1 MPTGAISR
9 FKEMSLD
16 PTEPTPAPLLERL
29 SAHDRERLSEAMRE
43 LLAHGSIH
51 GLDPTH
57 AQLYGWCRQ
66 NLDWLREI
74 AAISG
79 FDIYAEHENRLVQAL
94 PRETA
99 FLLRLRQDATIVF
112 LALWYEYDTQL
123 RDQGHNEARLTVE
136 QLNRL
141 LQEKLLPDLKGV
153 PSKQRLGEILRLA
166 QRYRLARFEERDP
179 FDQSLIEVLP
189 TLSRVLDFN
198 TLDEWTRTAELHR
211 KPIVLSSD
219 DDAQD

>member
-1 MPTGAISR
+1 
-9 FKEMSLD
+9 MSLD
-16 PTEPTPAPLLERL
+16 PTAPTPAPLLERL
-29 SAHDRERLSEAMRE
+29 SVHDRDLLGEAMRE

-51 GLDPTH
+51 GLDSAQ

-74 AAISG
+74 AALAG
-79 FDIYAEHENRLVQAL
+79 FDIHAEHENRLVQAL
-94 PRETA
+94 PREA
-99 FLLRLRQDATIVF
+99 KFRIDLRQDATLVL

-123 RDQGHNEARLTVE
+123 HDQGRNEARLSVE

-153 PSKQRLGEILRLA
+153 SSKQRLGEILRLA
-166 QRYRLARFEERDP
+166 RRYRLVRFEEREP
-179 FDQSLIEVLP
+179 FEQSLIEVLP

-211 KPIVLSSD
+211 APTDLSAD